1 MAKFCS
7 SCGFN
12 VGENDKFCPEC
23 GAKLRTREEMQQC
36 DHYCSECGTPI
47 VTRTAEAVYKPTS
60 APAPSK
66 PSKAVAGKAAAPEKE
81 ENIADEEPSSGGVSG
96 CSVFFWLL
104 VLAGIIYGCY
114 YYIYMPYI
122 ESKRQEPGFTYG
134 YGSTSISEQPN
145 ASRSEGGAA
154 QIDKFSDAPDGDAP
168 PSKSLDETQSLNGKV
183 DTSVSDNTEPKAGS
197 GVVVT
202 DSNTAEAKT
211 PLPYPNTQFGPQPI
225 TPQHQIELLN
235 FIWGPSEKQNGGTII
250 GPFRDKPKVI
260 ILAQGEILNISR
272 EALPTVTAV
281 VTFFD
286 VEGNELARE
295 SVVVNRLP
303 IYSGEAE
310 RFYVEA
316 NFNSRMYKAKVE
328 LRDPRGIP
336 YLVKKEPDYSI
347 RVVQ

>member
-12 VGENDKFCPEC
+12 VEENDKFCPDC

-36 DHYCSECGTPI
+36 DHYCSECGAPI
-47 VTRTAEAVYKPTS
+47 VTRTAEAIYKPTS

-66 PSKAVAGKAAAPEKE
+66 PSKTAAAKAAAPEKE
-81 ENIADEEPSSGGVSG
+81 EDKADEESSSGGISG

-122 ESKRQEPGFTYG
+122 ESQQQESGFTYG
-134 YGSTSISEQPN
+134 YGSTTFDEQPN
-145 ASRSEGGAA
+145 ASKSVGGAVKE
-154 QIDKFSDAPDGDAP
+154 DEFPDAPDGDAP
-168 PSKSLDETQSLNGKV
+168 PSKTARETQSLDTIV
-183 DTSVSDNTEPKAGS
+183 DKGASENVKPQTGS
-197 GVVVT
+197 GT
-202 DSNTAEAKT
+202 ATLDSNTAELKT
-211 PLPYPNTQFGPQPI
+211 PQPYPNTQFGPQPI
-225 TPQHQIELLN
+225 TPQYQIELLN
-235 FIWGPSEKQNGGTII
+235 FMWGPSEQHNGGTII

-260 ILAQGEILNISR
+260 IIAQGEILNISR
-272 EALPTVTAV
+272 EALPTVTV
-281 VTFFD
+281 VVSFFD
-286 VEGNELARE
+286 VEGNEISHE
-295 SVVVNRLP
+295 SAIVNRLP

-328 LRDPRGIP
+328 LRDPRGNP